1 MGQLLVFGEAIDQVR
16 CAVLRDAAAAAA
28 AGCSTTTCTHERI
41 WPAAAAP
48 TAPQDHAGLSQDVHL
63 QCCAL
68 GEHKSWRAAALT
80 CMRCNEGPRVL
91 LPARVATLLRD
102 GTCYL
107 LIHSPMLPA
116 WPHLQTKSTVDSKFG
131 DSGFEMPIPLP

>member
-1 MGQLLVFGEAIDQVR
+1 MPA
-16 CAVLRDAAAAAA
+16 CPK
-28 AGCSTTTCTHERI
+28 TCTYN
-41 WPAAAAP
+41 AAP
-48 TAPQDHAGLSQDVHL
+48 WVST
-63 QCCAL
+63 
-68 GEHKSWRAAALT
+68 SWRAAALT